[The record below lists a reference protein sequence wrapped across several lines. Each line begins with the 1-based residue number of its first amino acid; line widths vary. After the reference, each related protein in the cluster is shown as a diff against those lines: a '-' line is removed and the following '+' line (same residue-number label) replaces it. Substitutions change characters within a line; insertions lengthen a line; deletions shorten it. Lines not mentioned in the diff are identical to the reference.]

1 MIFFDDNEGQ
11 LWTTLFGI
19 RKKCCLCCL
28 CCRDFFDD
36 NEGQLSVVCG
46 KQKHEKGNGKAKKN
60 RLFADFCFSCP

>member
-1 MIFFDDNEGQ
+1 MI
-11 LWTTLFGI
+11 
-19 RKKCCLCCL
+19 
-28 CCRDFFDD
+28 FFDD